1 MRNQSAGGW
10 TVDNVVGRRPHQ
22 KTGSFT
28 GLPDTDRNRLADIL
42 EAETDKMTIDPEQ
55 PQAQLMD
62 LVVRGLLPATGGWT
76 ELFRETTR
84 EAVTPAEAE
93 DYRQELEGLLDVV
106 STSYRDGKNASLRF
120 GSVRVNVQSFAAIQI
135 HLVPTI
141 D

>member
-1 MRNQSAGGW
+1 MRNQSPGGW
-10 TVDNVVGRRPHQ
+10 TVDNVVREP
-22 KTGSFT
+22 SID
-28 GLPDTDRNRLADIL
+28 PYLAGIRARTEP
-42 EAETDKMTIDPEQ
+42 EAETDQMTTDLEQ